1 MADGSVDGDESEI
14 FSGLLCGAIVIADTD
29 DDDDDEIRLL
39 MMPLLL

>member
-29 DDDDDEIRLL
+29 DDDEIRLL